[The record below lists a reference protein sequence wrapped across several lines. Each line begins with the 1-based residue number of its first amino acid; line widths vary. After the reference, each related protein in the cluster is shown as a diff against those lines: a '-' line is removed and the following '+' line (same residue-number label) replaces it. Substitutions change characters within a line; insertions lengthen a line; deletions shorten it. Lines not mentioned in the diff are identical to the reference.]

1 MCERVYADDIIPRT
15 FQVIRL
21 SSIMMMNDVMNII
34 RSINSRSSTDT

>member
-21 SSIMMMNDVMNII
+21 STIMMMIDVMNII
-34 RSINSRSSTDT
+34 RSICSRSSTDT